1 MVKLTKRKKRSN
13 APKFWIIGGVVVCS
27 AIVAIV
33 AFTSIKHGQETSQ
46 AYEHTKANATVVFKQ
61 NKGKVAADTSDI
73 PYSKKAEKVDYK
85 ASEDIE
91 RLSWDDLR
99 AFQGSKEERAIV
111 ASSNAVIE
119 IPRFKLALPILEGTN
134 TNHLKVGATT
144 FREYQGLTE
153 GNYVLLGHN
162 MGRSGVL
169 FSDVPQ
175 LKKGDKII
183 ITQKEG
189 KKRATYTYEVSKKQE
204 VDQKQ
209 TSVLENTDQKQ
220 LTLITCASEHT
231 TTKRIVVT
239 ASPI

>member
-1 MVKLTKRKKRSN
+1 MVKLIKRKSQTKIS
-13 APKFWIIGGVVVCS
+13 KYWIIGGVLVCGVIIS
-27 AIVAIV
+27 II
-33 AFTSIKHGQETSQ
+33 AFTTIKHGQETTQ
-46 AYEHTKANATVVFKQ
+46 AYEHTKANATVIFKQ
-61 NKGKVAADTSDI
+61 NKGKVAEASTKISD
-73 PYSKKAEKVDYK
+73 SKKAEKVDYK
-85 ASEDIE
+85 VSEDIE

-99 AFQGSKEERAIV
+99 AFQGSKEEREIV
-111 ASSNAVIE
+111 MSSNAVIE

-169 FSDVPQ
+169 FSNVPQ

-209 TSVLENTDQKQ
+209 TSVLENTDQKR